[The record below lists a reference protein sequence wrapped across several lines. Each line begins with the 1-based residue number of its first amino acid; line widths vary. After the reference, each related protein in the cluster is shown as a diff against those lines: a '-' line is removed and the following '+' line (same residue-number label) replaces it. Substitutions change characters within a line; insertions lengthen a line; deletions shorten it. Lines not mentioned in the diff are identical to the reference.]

1 MAIYIYIYIHVYI
14 YIYIHVYIY
23 PLACGLP
30 ATVPQLVTF
39 GYLFALPGARL
50 EGHLGTL
57 GSHFADFGG
66 PLDPSSAKKV
76 N

>member
-1 MAIYIYIYIHVYI
+1 MV
-14 YIYIHVYIY
+14 Y

-39 GYLFALPGARL
+39 GYLFGVPGARL
-50 EGHLGTL
+50 EGHSGTL